1 MSWPVRRRAEE
12 RAPAGNRL
20 HRLAILEQEQQVLV
34 DLLRVGGQVGGHY
47 VGGDGKAVRAGA
59 NDHALAHLVRAG
71 FRVRGRVRVRVGVGV
86 GLGLG
91 FRLATPNP
99 NQALAHPGR
108 HTALASLT
116 TYTTYYLLWLY

>member
-1 MSWPVRRRAEE
+1 MRRCAGE

-20 HRLAILEQEQQVLV
+20 DRLAILEQEQQVLV

-71 FRVRGRVRVRVGVGV
+71 FRVTGRVRVRVGVGVGV

-108 HTALASLT
+108 HLLL
-116 TYTTYYLLWLY
+116 TTYYLLWLY